1 MKVMTVLG
9 TRPEIIRLSLIIKL
23 LDKYCDHVLVHT
35 GQNGSDSL
43 NKIFFDELGIRQPNY
58 AASLKSWHVNE
69 QIPEILLNTAEV
81 MLKEKPDKVLILGDT
96 NSGLSAIVA
105 ARLGIPVYHME
116 SGNRCFLPIPEEI
129 NRKIIDAISTYLLPY
144 TDDSR
149 ENLLVEGVH
158 KSRIFLTG
166 NPIFEVL
173 RTYEHRIEGSD
184 ILKKLELLRGEYFLV
199 TAHRSENVDDRE
211 RLQSILESL
220 HRLAQKYG
228 LPVICSLHPR
238 TKSKMETFGLSYWNP
253 LIKMEEPFGFFD
265 FAKLESNAKCILTDS
280 GTVQEEAGYFG
291 VPTVTL
297 RDATERPDTINSGS
311 NMLAGVTT
319 DSILKCVDVMCSCQ
333 NIWQKPEINHEQVAS
348 RTVKFILSGY
358 NKAGET
364 VDPKLNRSK

>member
-23 LDKYCDHVLVHT
+23 LDKHCDHVLVHT

-43 NKIFFDELGIRQPNY
+43 NKIFFDDLGIRQPNY
-58 AASLKSWHVNE
+58 ASSLTSWNVNE
-69 QIPEILLNTAEV
+69 QIPEILLNTARI
-81 MLKEKPDKVLILGDT
+81 MLDEKPDKVLILGDT

-149 ENLLVEGVH
+149 ENLLVEGIH

-173 RTYEHRIEGSD
+173 RTYEQRIEKSD
-184 ILKKLELLRGEYFLV
+184 ILKKLGLLRGEYFLV
-199 TAHRSENVDDRE
+199 TAHRAENVDDKE
-211 RLQSILESL
+211 RLENILESL
-220 HRLAQKYG
+220 KQVAQKYQM
-228 LPVICSLHPR
+228 PIICSLHPR
-238 TKSKMETFGLSYWNP
+238 TKFRMDAFQMANPDP
-253 LIKMEEPFGFFD
+253 LIRMEEPFGFFD
-265 FAKLESNAKCILTDS
+265 FVKLESNAKCILTDS
-280 GTVQEEAGYFG
+280 GTVQEEAGYFS

-311 NMLAGVTT
+311 NMLAGVTPG
-319 DSILKCVDVMCSCQ
+319 SILKCIDVMCSCQ
-333 NIWQKPEINHEQVAS
+333 NIWQRPEINHEQVAA